1 MKYLFAAAPLALA
14 ACNSGPSVDVTNAS
28 TNEVAAQVAA
38 AGGAQFLNAGRWEG
52 TGGITEMTIE
62 GVTAEQ
68 SAKMKD
74 AMAKEDKT
82 FVSCLTEEEAKKP
95 AATFFSGGQDDC
107 RYDRFTMRNGVI
119 DGEMTCK
126 SEGGP
131 EHKSTIKG
139 SFSSDNFSMTMTSR
153 SAGKAGV
160 PMSAFTMAL
169 KIDAKRTGACKG
181 DEDDS
186 TNEG

>member
-1 MKYLFAAAPLALA
+1 MKHLVVLAPMALA

-28 TNEVAAQVAA
+28 VNEVSEQVAA

-62 GVTAEQ
+62 GLTPEQ
-68 SAKMKD
+68 SAKMKEE
-74 AMAKEDKT
+74 MAKEEKK

-95 AATFFSGGQDDC
+95 AASFFAGDQGDC

-126 SEGGP
+126 SEEGI

-139 SFSSDNFSMTMTSR
+139 SFSSDSFSMAMTSK
-153 SAGKAGV
+153 SAGKPGV
-160 PMSAFTMAL
+160 PMSAYTMTL
-169 KIDAKRTGACKG
+169 KMDAKHVGACKG
-181 DEDDS
+181 DEDGSD
-186 TNEG
+186 EG

>member
-1 MKYLFAAAPLALA
+1 MKRLFVVAPLALA

-28 TNEVAAQVAA
+28 VNEVSEQVAA
-38 AGGAQFLNAGRWEG
+38 SGGAQFLNAGRWEG
-52 TGGITEMTIE
+52 TGGITEMTID
-62 GVTAEQ
+62 GMTPEQ
-68 SAKMKD
+68 SAKMKE
-74 AMAKEDKT
+74 AMAKEDKR

-95 AATFFSGGQDDC
+95 AASFFTGDQGDC

-126 SEGGP
+126 SEDGP

-139 SFSSDNFSMTMTSR
+139 SFSADSFNLVMTSK

-160 PMSAFTMAL
+160 PMSAYTMTL
-169 KIDAKRTGACKG
+169 KMDAKRTGACKG
-181 DEDDS
+181 DEDEA
-186 TNEG
+186 EG